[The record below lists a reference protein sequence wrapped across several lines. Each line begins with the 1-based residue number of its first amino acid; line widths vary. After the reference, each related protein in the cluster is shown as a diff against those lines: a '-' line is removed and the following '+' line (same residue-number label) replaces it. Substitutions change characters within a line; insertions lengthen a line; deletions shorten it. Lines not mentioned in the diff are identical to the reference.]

1 MLKRILILGA
11 AVVALAL
18 VAPTICAGAN
28 VAHAQT
34 DPNATAPDS
43 GDTPDTPD
51 APDAPDQG
59 DTPDAPDQGDGSGCA
74 DGARAH
80 ASGEDCTPVPQRPAP
95 PSPQPQPSPT
105 SQPKKG
111 SHEESGNGSESL
123 GKRASSQ
130 PTPQFV
136 QIATPVTAG
145 VDTGTI
151 PQGGIQAGAGGTAD
165 DGSTAGLLW
174 SGALVL
180 AVAASGLALRRRDRL
195 TS

>member
-1 MLKRILILGA
+1 MLKRTLILGLA
-11 AVVALAL
+11 AVALAL
-18 VAPTICAGAN
+18 IAPAIGAGAN

-43 GDTPDTPD
+43 GETPDPPDTPDTPDQGD

-59 DTPDAPDQGDGSGCA
+59 DDSGCA

-80 ASGEDCTPVPQRPAP
+80 ASGEDCTPVPQQPAP
-95 PSPQPQPSPT
+95 PSPT
-105 SQPKKG
+105 SQPKEE
-111 SHEESGNGSESL
+111 SHEESGSGSGSGGESAGSEIS
-123 GKRASSQ
+123 
-130 PTPQFV
+130 PVTPQVV
-136 QIATPVTAG
+136 QTTTPVSAG

-174 SGALVL
+174 GGALIL
-180 AVAASGLALRRRDRL
+180 ALAAGGLALRRRDGL

>member
-1 MLKRILILGA
+1 MLKRILILGLA
-11 AVVALAL
+11 AVALAL
-18 VAPTICAGAN
+18 VAPAMGVGAN

-51 APDAPDQG
+51 APDQG
-59 DTPDAPDQGDGSGCA
+59 DTPDAPDQGDDSGCA

-80 ASGEDCTPVPQRPAP
+80 ASGEDCTPVPQQPAP
-95 PSPQPQPSPT
+95 PSPQSPSSPT
-105 SQPKKG
+105 SQPKKE
-111 SHEESGNGSESL
+111 SHEESGNGSP
-123 GKRASSQ
+123 GKPASSQ
-130 PTPQFV
+130 PTRQTTPQVV
-136 QIATPVTAG
+136 QVATPVTAG

-174 SGALVL
+174 GGALVL
-180 AVAASGLALRRRDRL
+180 ALAAGGLALRRRDGL

>member
-1 MLKRILILGA
+1 MLKRILILGL

-18 VAPTICAGAN
+18 VAPAMGVGAN

-43 GDTPDTPD
+43 GDTPDT
-51 APDAPDQG
+51 PDAPDQG

-80 ASGEDCTPVPQRPAP
+80 ASGEDCTPVPQQPAP
-95 PSPQPQPSPT
+95 PSPQPRPSPT
-105 SQPKKG
+105 SQPKKE
-111 SHEESGNGSESL
+111 SHKESGNGSA
-123 GKRASSQ
+123 GKPASTRATQ
-130 PTPQFV
+130 RTTPRVV
-136 QIATPVTAG
+136 QIATPVTPG

-174 SGALVL
+174 GGALVL
-180 AVAASGLALRRRDRL
+180 ALAAGGLALRRRDGL